1 MNEIIVLCGK
11 SACGKDTLASYF
23 KENGY
28 NFITSHTTRP
38 LRENESQGNPYYFI
52 SNQEMEELIDT
63 DQLIE
68 YRVYKTLVDNKPADW
83 YYAVHKSEVQE
94 DKKYIVV
101 LDLWGL
107 NEFKRYFENRVKSF
121 YLDVPE
127 SIRTERAKRRGSFN
141 ETEWNRRL
149 KADDLDFQYN
159 KVVESVDYMLP
170 NCDLFTV
177 EELYNEIND
186 ILKEF
191 K

>member
-11 SACGKDTLASYF
+11 SASGKDSLANFF
-23 KENGY
+23 KEKGY
-28 NFITSHTTRP
+28 NFVTSHTTRP

-52 SNQEMEELIDT
+52 SNKEMEELIDT

-68 YRVYKTLVDNKPADW
+68 YRVYKTLVDNVPADW
-83 YYAVHKSEVQE
+83 YYAVHKNEVLE

-107 NEFKRYFENRVKSF
+107 SEFKKYFGNRVTSF

-127 SIRTERAKRRGSFN
+127 LVRTERAKSRGSFN

-159 KVVESVDYMLP
+159 KVVESVNYMLP
-170 NCDLFTV
+170 NCDLYTV
-177 EELYNEIND
+177 EELYNEINY
-186 ILKEF
+186 ILKDR
-191 K
+191 

>member
-1 MNEIIVLCGK
+1 MENDIIVLGGK
-11 SACGKDTLASYF
+11 SACGKDTLANYF
-23 KENGY
+23 REKGY
-28 NFITSHTTRP
+28 NFVTSHTTRP

-52 SNQEMEELIDT
+52 SNTEMEELIDT

-107 NEFKRYFENRVKSF
+107 NEFKRYFGNRVKSF

-127 SIRTERAKRRGSFN
+127 SIRTKRAKSRGSFN
-141 ETEWNRRL
+141 EIEWNRRL

-170 NCDLFTV
+170 NCDLYTV
-177 EELYNEIND
+177 EELYNEIQN
-186 ILKEF
+186 ILKGN
-191 K
+191 